1 MLMCEADSKLP
12 YDVEM
17 AYSQFVKD
25 FKKET
30 GKDVKTASLKELK
43 DSRAWKK
50 MRDSLRDPTPIKKSK
65 KELKDSRAWKKMRDS
80 LRDPTPIKKSK
91 DEYNYLDHI
100 DDMYARYA

>member
-1 MLMCEADSKLP
+1 MIKFNVLMLMCEADSKLP

-65 KELKDSRAWKKMRDS
+65 
-80 LRDPTPIKKSK
+80 